1 MPPTVQQPLP
11 WITPEAA
18 LPAPE
23 DARREPPYAGLLA
36 AGQDLGPARLH
47 EAYGKGI
54 FPWFGEDEP
63 VLWWS
68 PDPRMVLRTETFR
81 LHASL
86 RKRIQRGIREGRLQI
101 CVDQDF
107 ERIIEHCANQ
117 PRIGQASTWIVP
129 PMVEAY
135 KAFHAQGYV
144 HGISV
149 YWDKQLIGGLYAVA
163 IGRAVF
169 GESMFSL
176 APDASKMA
184 LAALIAI
191 SRREQAPAI
200 DCQQETAHLAFMGA
214 SPQPRNQF
222 LEQLHPLTQ
231 MPAMDWH
238 FDTTTWA
245 QLDARLGLAAVAG
258 QGVI

>member
-1 MPPTVQQPLP
+1 M
-11 WITPEAA
+11 
-18 LPAPE
+18 PE

-135 KAFHAQGYV
+135 KAFHAQGFE
-144 HGISV
+144 
-149 YWDKQLIGGLYAVA
+149 DGLCDRLACFGAEAAHAPFAIVA
-163 IGRAVF
+163 RQ
-169 GESMFSL
+169 
-176 APDASKMA
+176 
-184 LAALIAI
+184 
-191 SRREQAPAI
+191 R
-200 DCQQETAHLAFMGA
+200 CQIHEADGFA
-214 SPQPRNQF
+214 
-222 LEQLHPLTQ
+222 
-231 MPAMDWH
+231 
-238 FDTTTWA
+238 
-245 QLDARLGLAAVAG
+245 
-258 QGVI
+258 